1 MFTPFSAFAP
11 PPGLRKP
18 AQVLL
23 PVPLVQIPLRSASR
37 SSDARSPVPRSL
49 AEFGSMRK
57 LLSRLWNDDG
67 GAIIAMEWVF
77 IATILVLGIITGLV
91 AVRQAVLTELSDV
104 AQAILSLNQSYSF
117 TGQSN
122 CQASTAGSQF
132 TVNP

>member
-1 MFTPFSAFAP
+1 
-11 PPGLRKP
+11 
-18 AQVLL
+18 
-23 PVPLVQIPLRSASR
+23 
-37 SSDARSPVPRSL
+37 
-49 AEFGSMRK
+49 MRK
-57 LLSRLWNDDG
+57 ILSKLWNDDG

-132 TVNP
+132 TVNPSQNTNALLIHSTPPVSPITGGQLACD